1 MVRHNLNVAQSS
13 LWGLKTRS
21 VAKTEQI
28 LLVCFQKPNLEGQFT
43 RLCGN
48 GSRLV
53 LCGVSPS
60 QHEAAFDGTTDP
72 RLKAFWAEMAQE
84 WQTLVDQR
92 KGSKS
97 EHTPFRRHE
106 VDPGD

>member
-1 MVRHNLNVAQSS
+1 MQRLRKYQEFAARCLQEA
-13 LWGLKTRS
+13 RS
-21 VAKTEQI
+21 
-28 LLVCFQKPNLEGQFT
+28 
-43 RLCGN
+43 
-48 GSRLV
+48 
-53 LCGVSPS
+53 
-60 QHEAAFDGTTDP
+60 TTDP

-84 WQTLVDQR
+84 WQRLVDER